1 MPRVRT
7 ELSSGPS
14 VVEYLHTGSGEGV
27 VLVHGTGAT
36 PEGNFGHLIDVLRP
50 RHTVVAPF
58 LSGAGT
64 TTDSGAPLSVDDLA
78 RQVLAAAD
86 DAGLTKFH
94 LVGHSLG
101 ACVAAAAAARSGDR
115 VRSLVLHAG
124 WATSDT
130 RLAAQFALW
139 RQLLAADTEL
149 LARLVLLTAFRA
161 TAPHFQDAAAFE
173 HEVAAFA
180 AMFRPEGTARQLLLD
195 EEVDIARLLPRV
207 TAPAL
212 VIAGTDD
219 TVVPPYHQE
228 RMAELVPGARLT
240 YVAAGHAFPFE
251 SPEWFAGLVT
261 EFIASRRPE
270 RTPGPRQP
278 DPALPS

>member
-36 PEGNFGHLIDVLRP
+36 PDGNFGHLIDVLRP

-64 TTDSGAPLSVDDLA
+64 TTDSGAPLTVDDLA

-101 ACVAAAAAARSGDR
+101 ACVAAAAAAQSGDR

-130 RLAAQFALW
+130 RLTAQFALW
-139 RQLLAADTEL
+139 RRLLAADTEL

-173 HEVAAFA
+173 REVAAFA

-219 TVVPPYHQE
+219 AVVPPYHQE

-240 YVAAGHAFPFE
+240 HVAAGHAFPFE
-251 SPEWFAGLVT
+251 SPEWFARLVA
-261 EFIASRRPE
+261 EFIAGRRPE

>member
-36 PEGNFGHLIDVLRP
+36 PDGNFGHLIDVLRP

-64 TTDSGAPLSVDDLA
+64 TTDTGAPLTVGDLA
-78 RQVLAAAD
+78 RQVTAAAD
-86 DAGLTKFH
+86 DAGLTEFH

-101 ACVAAAAAARSGDR
+101 ACVAAAAAATSGDR

-130 RLAAQFALW
+130 RMAAQFALW
-139 RQLLAADTEL
+139 RRLLAADTGL
-149 LARLVLLTAFRA
+149 LARMVLLTAFRA
-161 TAPHFQDAAAFE
+161 TAPHFRDPAAFE
-173 HEVAAFA
+173 REVAAFA
-180 AMFRPEGTARQLLLD
+180 AMFRPEGTARQLRLD
-195 EEVDIARLLPRV
+195 EEVDIAPLLPRV
-207 TAPAL
+207 TAPSL
-212 VIAGTDD
+212 VVAGTDD

-228 RMAELVPGARLT
+228 RMAELIPGARLT
-240 YVAAGHAFPFE
+240 HVAGGHAFPFE
-251 SPEWFAGLVT
+251 APERFAELVAG
-261 EFIASRRPE
+261 FIASRRPQ
-270 RTPGPRQP
+270 RTPRPQLP
-278 DPALPS
+278 DAVLPF